1 MNEGEKCLSE
11 NKDRVVK
18 GMASISLVPSG
29 HRAHTYIYAVY
40 IYILYIYIKYSRK
53 LEFTVSQTQ
62 QKVTFPLS
70 PLSLALQLQDG

>member
-1 MNEGEKCLSE
+1 M
-11 NKDRVVK
+11 
-18 GMASISLVPSG
+18 SLGKPRPSCERHG
-29 HRAHTYIYAVY
+29 LYLLGAFGSSGTHLYIYAVY